1 MAFFEMSVV
10 AYGWFFF
17 FFPFFDFGEVVPAPS
32 QLEKLL
38 DLVVSADR
46 KLAQLV
52 PASQEGLT

>member
-1 MAFFEMSVV
+1 M
-10 AYGWFFF
+10 GGF
-17 FFPFFDFGEVVPAPS
+17 FFPFFDFGVVVPAPS